1 MCPPCE
7 LSSGFAL
14 DCKEGIG
21 GIKAIYLQQLSDF
34 KTGVVVDPST
44 EEITALPAATI
55 YQFVLPKHTGN
66 FTEEVQSSVENGT
79 IFYTQTVTATFFKL
93 TAPRRK
99 QLELI
104 AKNRLVVFVLDNN
117 DNIWMIGKVDGA
129 EVTAA
134 STSTGTAKGDL
145 NGYTIT
151 FTAEEAHKAYL
162 LDAFNAIP
170 FDNFGDIDVEAGT
183 L

>member
-1 MCPPCE
+1 MACD
-7 LSSGFAL
+7 LTAGFAL
-14 DCKEGIG
+14 DCKEGVG
-21 GIKAIYLQQLSDF
+21 GIKAIYLQQLVDF
-34 KTGVVVDPST
+34 QSGVVVDPST
-44 EEITALPAATI
+44 EEINALPTATI
-55 YQFVLPKHTGN
+55 YQFALPKHTGN
-66 FTEEVQSSVENGT
+66 FTEEVTSSVENGT
-79 IFYTQTVTATFFKL
+79 IYYTQTVTATFFKL
-93 TAPRRK
+93 TAARRK

-117 DNIWMIGKVDGA
+117 NNIWMIGKVDGA

-151 FTAEEAHKAYL
+151 FTAEEAHKAYRL
-162 LDAFNAIP
+162 VSYTTTP